1 MMLPKYATLLLQI
14 LHRGPDRPDRATL
27 AALEPADWDALIQ
40 EAIRVRLAFPLRDY
54 LKANP
59 CLGARVPAAA
69 LQLLDDTLRQT
80 LNSNFCRQ
88 GQLQDLLSACAA
100 AGIPLMLMKGLW
112 LVEICQSWCLHKSL
126 RQGRRRDRRSRRG
139 HAAPSGGGRCAGHA
153 GAR

>member
-1 MMLPKYATLLLQI
+1 MMPTKFAELLLQI
-14 LHRGPDRPDRATL
+14 LHRDPDRPDRAIL
-27 AALEPADWDALIQ
+27 AALGPADWDALIQ

-69 LQLLDDTLRQT
+69 LQRLDDTLRQT

-100 AGIPLMLMKGLW
+100 AGIPLILMKGLW
-112 LVEICQSWCLHKSL
+112 LVEIIY
-126 RQGRRRDRRSRRG
+126 RDLKARHSGDIDLLVAPEDIPRFTRLVRVNG
-139 HAAPSGGGRCAGHA
+139 HQN
-153 GAR
+153 